1 MVQEPCTGANIFG
14 YMIHA
19 MRLTL
24 PCVFVDSMWRVAR
37 TTSSSK
43 INGSATLDGTKELML
58 GSMAVPTNAFQ
69 PYLMDGI
76 TRPSLQQR
84 IGSFIAPMLPLFRAG
99 FIASTVGYGFAALLI
114 AARSVLFP
122 AISMSTQ
129 PVNVW
134 LAAVYT
140 GCFMATASNIRYQI
154 LQGVVEPMIDSIL
167 QRFPLIR
174 TTFIFWVRWANGLL
188 GSLLAITGM
197 RYFGLQKLK

>member
-1 MVQEPCTGANIFG
+1 MLYVSPLLYACF
-14 YMIHA
+14 
-19 MRLTL
+19 
-24 PCVFVDSMWRVAR
+24 SMWRVAR

-43 INGSATLDGTKELML
+43 INGYSQQDGPRELML

-76 TRPSLQQR
+76 TRPRMKQR
-84 IGSFIAPMLPLFRAG
+84 IGSFVAPMLPLFRAG
-99 FIASTVGYGFAALLI
+99 FIASSVGYGLASIVI
-114 AARSVLFP
+114 AARSTLFP
-122 AISMSTQ
+122 TIASPTQ

-140 GCFMATASNIRYQI
+140 GCFMATASNIRYQV
-154 LQGVVEPMIDSIL
+154 LQGVVEPMIEHFLD
-167 QRFPLIR
+167 RFPLIR

-188 GSLLAITGM
+188 GSILAISGM